1 MLEEHFGITGATVQ
15 DEPPGEQGLREPR
28 GTDPAPLQCFVILR
42 RCFDMRRAV
51 RPAQAGTG
59 PSAPRRR
66 VPRSGFSCRGVVH
79 APHHRRPAAPAS
91 GPGRSLMVPQGPTHD
106 AEAAGAPRDALEPEP
121 HVLVVEDDGEVRQL
135 VARLLRENGFA
146 VSAARDGR
154 GMREVMKHA
163 APPVD
168 LVLLDVMLPGASG
181 MDLLRELR
189 AASPRLPVVMLTA
202 RGEETDRVLGLELG
216 ADDYV
221 TKPFGRREL
230 VARLRAVL
238 RRAAGAESDNAA
250 EPGSAGAGR
259 PLRFAG
265 WTLDTGRRELVSPAG
280 AAVDLSG
287 AEYDLLMAFLAHPQR
302 VLGRDQLLEVGRR
315 RVGDAFDR
323 SVDVQVSRLRR
334 KIEPGESAPPL
345 IKTVRG
351 AGYVFVAPVERG

>member
-1 MLEEHFGITGATVQ
+1 MTPRL
-15 DEPPGEQGLREPR
+15 PPAGGEAPPR
-28 GTDPAPLQCFVILR
+28 P
-42 RCFDMRRAV
+42 V
-51 RPAQAGTG
+51 RG
-59 PSAPRRR
+59 
-66 VPRSGFSCRGVVH
+66 
-79 APHHRRPAAPAS
+79 
-91 GPGRSLMVPQGPTHD
+91 
-106 AEAAGAPRDALEPEP
+106 ALEPDP
-121 HVLVVEDDGEVRQL
+121 HVLVVEDDGEVRHL
-135 VARLLRENGFA
+135 LARLLRENGFA

-154 GMREVMKHA
+154 EMREVLANA

-181 MDLLRELR
+181 MDLLREIR
-189 AASPRLPVVMLTA
+189 ATSRLPVVMLTA
-202 RGEETDRVLGLELG
+202 RGEETDRVLGLEFG

-238 RRAAGAESDNAA
+238 RRVRGGDPDAAGQPAEAPHAA
-250 EPGSAGAGR
+250 GGGR
-259 PLRFAG
+259 LLRFAG

-315 RVGDAFDR
+315 RFGDAFDR
-323 SVDVQVSRLRR
+323 TVDVQVSRLRR
-334 KIEPGESAPPL
+334 KIEPDESAAPL

-351 AGYVFVAPVERG
+351 AGYVFVAPVERA